1 MKRAQILSPSTPIK
15 TNPVT
20 RVLGYVVLKM
30 AGWRIVGTFPDEKK
44 LLIIAAP
51 HTSNWDYIL
60 AMAAK
65 LYVGVRV
72 RYLMKKELDVWP
84 LSILVRGLG
93 GIPVEREAKTDIIE
107 QTVDWLNGQDQ
118 AWLGMSPEGT
128 RSKIAHW
135 KTGFLRIAQGANL
148 PIVVIG
154 IDGAKKQLIIDKLI
168 PASELKDADIKTKAR
183 ELKTYCDEKFV
194 AIRPEKQ

>member
-1 MKRAQILSPSTPIK
+1 MKRTDILSPSTPLK

-20 RVLGYVVLKM
+20 RALGYVVLKM

-93 GIPVEREAKTDIIE
+93 GIPVERGTKTDIIE
-107 QTVDWLNGQDQ
+107 QTCDWLNGQDQ

-128 RSKIAHW
+128 RSKTAHW

-148 PIVVIG
+148 PIVVVG
-154 IDGAKKQLIIDKLI
+154 IDGAKKQLILDKLI
-168 PASELKDADIKTKAR
+168 PASELRGANIKAKAR